1 MLKSVHPHEQ
11 STGSRRAAA
20 SSPASSGGVK
30 SAIRI
35 LDILELL
42 GGIDT
47 PLTLTEVSAA
57 LGLPKSSTSLL
68 LQTLAHRGYLEAVS
82 PRGPFK
88 LGLKAVELG
97 AAYTRRLDLVQ
108 QFGNIARQLVV
119 ASQETVQLAV
129 LDGTEIVYLAKEDGT
144 MAVRLV
150 SYVGKRLPAHA
161 TALGKVLLASLPESE
176 LVARLGQ
183 KTLVP
188 MTPRTVST
196 FQQLSEVLAEVREQG
211 YGVDREEA
219 VEDLYC
225 FAAPVWDQS
234 RKTVAAISVSVP
246 KSRVTEESF
255 SRYAGMITNA
265 GFELSRRM
273 GYLEFI

>member
-1 MLKSVHPHEQ
+1 MLKSIHHHEQ
-11 STGSRRAAA
+11 GADSYGAAA
-20 SSPASSGGVK
+20 SSPASAGGVK
-30 SAIRI
+30 SAVRV

-42 GGIDT
+42 GQADR
-47 PLTLTEVSAA
+47 PLTLSEVSAA
-57 LGLPKSSTSLL
+57 LELPKSSTSLL
-68 LQTLAHRGYLEAVS
+68 LQTLAHRGYLEAIS
-82 PRGPFK
+82 TRGPFQ

-97 AAYTRRLDLVQ
+97 AAYTRKLDLVQ
-108 QFGNIARQLVV
+108 QFRGVARQLVV
-119 ASQETVQLAV
+119 ACQETVQLAV

-176 LVARLGQ
+176 LTARLAQ
-183 KTLVP
+183 KALVP
-188 MTPRTVST
+188 MTPRTVSN
-196 FQQLSEVLAEVREQG
+196 FRQLTEELAEVREQG

-234 RKTVAAISVSVP
+234 RKTVAAISVSAP
-246 KSRVTEESF
+246 KSRVTDESLT
-255 SRYAGMITNA
+255 RYAGLIKDA
-265 GFELSRRM
+265 GGELSRRM
-273 GYLEFI
+273 GCLEFI